1 MIAKVIVGSDLE
13 QVRAEA
19 ENYFSKLENVLRRF
33 SDSYNNHESR
43 NYKNLYP
50 KLQELQ
56 ILLFQGWTNP
66 SYELSDVLK
75 VSPSLHGRV
84 KSVMDLLDYSDF
96 FIMPFLRKNKKI
108 HALNT
113 NLSVKS
119 KIHQLRKD
127 YFFSFNFGM
136 KQQLTSDIHS
146 LNSLRFRVDDFF
158 LSKNSLLGVD
168 RDVQYLAKNI
178 FNNIG
183 LIKQLLTDKKS
194 STQRLVYHF
203 RQNLLDTA
211 IFFDEKAY
219 SVKKEYKGLLLEQA
233 RTCALLGTYLLDSNS
248 DIVSNESSGELM
260 KTNPLS
266 ITKKELCTQ
275 RKKVDKYLESIEIF
289 VKKLSD
295 QVLKYQEG
303 DFSVLDS
310 MIDRGEKI
318 FHLSLED
325 HINLQD
331 VLELS
336 SCLLEKRHQIVNEL
350 MKIQEKIKKKNFF
363 FPKEHQ
369 VSLEKLCE
377 NLFSLASV
385 LDFGSGQESLETLID
400 ELEDLLSRVDD
411 HFYEYPWVEN
421 RKKFNKKIHQMTYR
435 LWQNIPAFQLLLSE
449 SDEGRFIDRVH
460 CFRRKLFQIARK
472 IDLKQMNIPVERAQK
487 YRYSIRALANL
498 GIYLFPS
505 ANH

>member
-1 MIAKVIVGSDLE
+1 
-13 QVRAEA
+13 
-19 ENYFSKLENVLRRF
+19 
-33 SDSYNNHESR
+33 
-43 NYKNLYP
+43 
-50 KLQELQ
+50 
-56 ILLFQGWTNP
+56 
-66 SYELSDVLK
+66 
-75 VSPSLHGRV
+75 
-84 KSVMDLLDYSDF
+84 
-96 FIMPFLRKNKKI
+96 
-108 HALNT
+108 
-113 NLSVKS
+113 
-119 KIHQLRKD
+119 
-127 YFFSFNFGM
+127 
-136 KQQLTSDIHS
+136 
-146 LNSLRFRVDDFF
+146 
-158 LSKNSLLGVD
+158 
-168 RDVQYLAKNI
+168 
-178 FNNIG
+178 
-183 LIKQLLTDKKS
+183 
-194 STQRLVYHF
+194 
-203 RQNLLDTA
+203 
-211 IFFDEKAY
+211 
-219 SVKKEYKGLLLEQA
+219 
-233 RTCALLGTYLLDSNS
+233 
-248 DIVSNESSGELM
+248 VSNESSGELM

-421 RKKFNKKIHQMTYR
+421 
-435 LWQNIPAFQLLLSE
+435 
-449 SDEGRFIDRVH
+449 
-460 CFRRKLFQIARK
+460 
-472 IDLKQMNIPVERAQK
+472 
-487 YRYSIRALANL
+487 
-498 GIYLFPS
+498 
-505 ANH
+505 